1 MRGDYW
7 VEADGEK
14 IHVRQNKGARSS
26 LTPQASGGQDR
37 AERLSAMRQ
46 WAGLF
51 KEGT

>member
-26 LTPQASGGQDR
+26 LTPQQVSGGQDR
-37 AERLSAMRQ
+37 GREAVCHEAVGG
-46 WAGLF
+46 AV
-51 KEGT
+51 

>member
-37 AERLSAMRQ
+37 GREAVCHEAVGG
-46 WAGLF
+46 AV
-51 KEGT
+51 